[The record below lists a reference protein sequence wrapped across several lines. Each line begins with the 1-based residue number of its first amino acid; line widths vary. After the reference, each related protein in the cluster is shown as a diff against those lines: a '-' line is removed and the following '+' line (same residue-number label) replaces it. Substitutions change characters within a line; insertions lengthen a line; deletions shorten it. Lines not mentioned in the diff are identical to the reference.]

1 MDSSE
6 TNSSNEKHVI
16 STCKSDGE
24 LNVQTSP
31 FSKRREIE
39 LQKQVMPL
47 RHVVAVPAKPSVT
60 SELTEDKLVS
70 DKSIKEE
77 EEIER
82 QKIQ

>member
-1 MDSSE
+1 MQIWWRVE
-6 TNSSNEKHVI
+6 FPN
-16 STCKSDGE
+16 KSIF
-24 LNVQTSP
+24 Q
-31 FSKRREIE
+31 RREIE

-82 QKIQ
+82 QKMQ